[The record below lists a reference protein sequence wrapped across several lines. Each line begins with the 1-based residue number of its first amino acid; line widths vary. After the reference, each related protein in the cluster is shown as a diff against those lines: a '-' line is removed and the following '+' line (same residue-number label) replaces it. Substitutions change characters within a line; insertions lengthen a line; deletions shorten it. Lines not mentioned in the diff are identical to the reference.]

1 MVRLFLAASAVCLM
15 AATPAAYAELNYSY
29 VDGSVVTNSVETAVG
44 DQDGTGIEALFSYD
58 ILSFLHVF
66 GGTRVTE
73 LDDLPVDT
81 TFVQAGAGVHYAP
94 NDHSSIY
101 FNLAAHTTEL
111 ETSSGGPSI
120 SVDDDG
126 YLYAFGYREENRTG
140 RMEFNI
146 SAEHIELND
155 ADTGDTWINMGLIF
169 RATPRF
175 KVTTA
180 VQFAGDENAFKVGV
194 RYYLPNRFAAR
205 ER

>member
-1 MVRLFLAASAVCLM
+1 MLRPFLAASAACLM
-15 AATPAAYAELNYSY
+15 AVTPAAFAELSYSY
-29 VDGSVVTNSVETAVG
+29 VDGSVLVNSVDTSVG
-44 DQDGTGIEALFSYD
+44 EQDGTGVEGWFSYD
-58 ILSFLHVF
+58 VLRFLHVF
-66 GGTRVTE
+66 GGARVTE
-73 LDDLPVDT
+73 FDDVPVDT
-81 TFVQAGAGVHYAP
+81 TLVEAGAGVHYSP

-101 FNLAAHTTEL
+101 FNLAAHTTEVDV
-111 ETSSGGPSI
+111 SSGGPSI

-126 YLYAFGYREENRTG
+126 YVYAFGYREENRTG

-146 SAEHIELND
+146 SAEHIEFSD

-180 VQFAGDENAFKVGV
+180 VQFAGDENAFRVGV
-194 RYYLPNRFAAR
+194 RYYLPNRFAG